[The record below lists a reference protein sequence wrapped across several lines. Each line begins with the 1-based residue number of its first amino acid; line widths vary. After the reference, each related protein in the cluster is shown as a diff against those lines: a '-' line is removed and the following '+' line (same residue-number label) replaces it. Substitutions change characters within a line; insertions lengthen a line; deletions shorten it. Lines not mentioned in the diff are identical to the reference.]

1 MNKENFQWYFTP
13 GKVTIKAYHAKMN
26 SEFHSN
32 TDGEYQSDRWDC
44 TELDASETQEPKQL
58 NSGHCQNN
66 NLKIIVNASIKTRF
80 HAEFRNN
87 LLIYIIL
94 IYVKGNLTG

>member
-26 SEFHSN
+26 CEFHSN
-32 TDGEYQSDRWDC
+32 TDGEYQSDSWDC

-66 NLKIIVNASIKTRF
+66 NL
-80 HAEFRNN
+80 
-87 LLIYIIL
+87 
-94 IYVKGNLTG
+94 